1 MWWEIRR
8 RFILWGYL
16 RRIRK
21 YGWTGTFVPG
31 DEAMPAFAYSVGFW
45 EDIDAPEVFVSG
57 APIEIAN
64 GLLAEAHRQIQLG
77 ELTLVDQAV
86 WPLPWEDG
94 PKLAWRAVHPSQIR
108 RHHFN
113 VAIIYCERQGRSRN
127 DLQAFQLFRSDEQ
140 GRFPWETDFDE
151 ALRSGQEELYLP
163 YFGPPDDD

>member
-1 MWWEIRR
+1 
-8 RFILWGYL
+8 
-16 RRIRK
+16 
-21 YGWTGTFVPG
+21 
-31 DEAMPAFAYSVGFW
+31 MPAFAYSVGFW

-77 ELTLVDQAV
+77 ELTLIDQAV

-113 VAIIYCERQGRSRN
+113 VAIIYCERQGRSRH

-140 GRFPWETDFDE
+140 SRFPWETDFDE